1 MTGLDLTAFGAV
13 GITLTGA
20 VMSYLPPES
29 FMAGAG
35 SPGASL
41 EMVLLEPAPVQTAA
55 FDLGRTQIPHPSNP
69 DLRIVY

>member
-20 VMSYLPPES
+20 AMSYLPPES
-29 FMAGAG
+29 FMAAAG
-35 SPGASL
+35 SPGVSL
-41 EMVLLEPAPVQTAA
+41 EMVLLEPAPVQTAEWTGKNQ
-55 FDLGRTQIPHPSNP
+55 LPHPSNP